1 VDAAAPETA
10 RARAGTAA
18 GICVVLLATAW
29 VLIGTKPEQS
39 YGDTLFSR
47 LATVYSLTEYGR
59 WAINDPAMPEMSNPF
74 EPRTIDK
81 VEVDGRILSSKPPLL
96 PILMMSELLALQPV
110 AGWLLENPDDP
121 KAAAWVMSVTWS
133 GVPFV
138 LLTLFVW
145 LIARR
150 AMPGRVAA
158 PAFVALAVAGTQAAA
173 YATVFNNHVIA
184 AACVVACFWLAPRL
198 YERPAK
204 AEFVLFGLCA
214 GLGAATDIPTAVF
227 PACLGLW
234 LARTRLK
241 QLILFAVPAAALPL
255 AIQTMAL
262 IAATGSPLPV
272 QMHGDWYLYESSY
285 WRNPGG
291 VDALADPKGAYLFH
305 ITLGRVGLFSL
316 FPVTLFGIA
325 GMWYAWRAG
334 DARVRGIAIAG
345 ALASAILFAYYAMT
359 TNNYGGEA
367 WGFRWS
373 IVIAPVML
381 ILAVP
386 AVARMRRPWQW
397 ATAAVLLAVSVYSV
411 AECVRHPWQANT
423 EWTTRVFGKS
433 L

>member
-1 VDAAAPETA
+1 M
-10 RARAGTAA
+10 AA
-18 GICVVLLATAW
+18 GIGVVLMAAAW
-29 VLIGTKPEQS
+29 VLIGTKPERS

-47 LATVYSLTEYGR
+47 FATIHSLSEHGR
-59 WAINDPAMPEMSNPF
+59 WAIKDPAMPEMVNPF

-96 PILMMSELLALQPV
+96 PILMMSELLVLQPFT
-110 AGWLLENPDDP
+110 GWLLENPDDP

-138 LLTLFVW
+138 LMTLCLW

-150 AMPGRVAA
+150 AMSGHAFA
-158 PAFVALAVAGTQAAA
+158 PAALALAISGTHAAA

-184 AACVVACFWLAPRL
+184 AACVTACFWLALRL
-198 YERPAK
+198 HERPAK
-204 AEFVLFGLCA
+204 AEFVFFGLCA
-214 GLGAATDIPTAVF
+214 GLGAATDVPTAIF

-234 LARTRLK
+234 LARTRLRE
-241 QLILFAVPAAALPL
+241 LIVFAVPAAALPL
-255 AIQTMAL
+255 AIQTIAL
-262 IAATGSPLPV
+262 MAATGSPLPV

-291 VDALADPKGAYLFH
+291 VDALADPKGQYLFH
-305 ITLGRVGLFSL
+305 ITFGRVGVFSL
-316 FPVTLFGIA
+316 FPVTLMGIGGAWVALRSADARAKAIAVVGIA
-325 GMWYAWRAG
+325 
-334 DARVRGIAIAG
+334 
-345 ALASAILFAYYAMT
+345 ASAVLLAYYAFT

-367 WGFRWS
+367 FGFRWS

-381 ILAVP
+381 ILAAP
-386 AVARMRRPWQW
+386 TVARMRRGWQW
-397 ATAAVLLAVSVYSV
+397 AAVAVLLGVSVYSV

-423 EWTTRVFGKS
+423 EWTTHVFGKS